1 MSLFPGI
8 LSNIGLMAN
17 YYGYGVSGMALNGT
31 LRRGVIWAPVHM
43 NRTSQ
48 ASRDNTPEWDK
59 YQLGFMI
66 YGKNSSHFPGIA
78 LESTGA
84 SAF

>member
-1 MSLFPGI
+1 
-8 LSNIGLMAN
+8 MAN

-48 ASRDNTPEWDK
+48 ASRDNTPQWDK

-66 YGKNSSHFPGIA
+66 WKEFISLPWDSVRKYWSECILANENAP
-78 LESTGA
+78 
-84 SAF
+84 